1 MSSPEQKN
9 EARGPNADQIEYWN
23 GDAGEKWARHQD
35 RLDVMLA
42 PFSNALLILAAVKP
56 GERVMDI
63 GCGCGATTFDLAS
76 AAGDKG
82 RALGVDI
89 SAPMI
94 ARARERA
101 AALHSKAEFLLADAA
116 THDFGATQFDV
127 LTSRFGIMFFDDP
140 VSAFGHIRKAL
151 APGGRTGFVCWRPFR
166 ENPWAA
172 LPMMAA
178 LPHLPPQEPPVPG
191 APGPFAFDDASR
203 FRDVLTKAGFR
214 AIDIQPF
221 DAELT
226 LGAGADPVETA
237 LHQSLEIGPL
247 ARALKTMPE
256 EKRDTITDAVRKAL
270 AANLK
275 DGAVRLPGAVW
286 LVSAKA

>member
-1 MSSPEQKN
+1 MSSQEQKN
-9 EARGPNADQIEYWN
+9 EAKGPNADQIEYWN

-35 RLDVMLA
+35 RLDAMLA
-42 PFSNALLILAAVKP
+42 PFSKALLLLSAVKP
-56 GERVMDI
+56 GERIMDI

-89 SAPMI
+89 SGPMI
-94 ARARERA
+94 ARAKERA
-101 AALHSKAEFLLADAA
+101 SALVSKAEFLLADAA
-116 THDFGATQFDV
+116 AHDFGADRFDV
-127 LTSRFGIMFFDDP
+127 LASRFGIMFFDHP
-140 VSAFGHIRKAL
+140 VSAFGHMRKSL
-151 APGGRTGFVCWRPFR
+151 SPGGRAGFVCWRPFR

-172 LPMMAA
+172 LPMVAA

-191 APGPFAFDDASR
+191 APGPFAFDDPNR
-203 FRDVLTKAGFR
+203 FREVLTEAGYT

-226 LGAGADPVETA
+226 LGAGADPVEAA
-237 LHQSLEIGPL
+237 LNQSLEIGPL
-247 ARALKTMPE
+247 ARAMK
-256 EKRDTITDAVRKAL
+256 AVPLDVQDRISDDLRKVL
-270 AANLK
+270 SANVK

>member
-9 EARGPNADQIEYWN
+9 EAKGPNADQIEYWN

-35 RLDVMLA
+35 RLDAMLA
-42 PFSNALLILAAVKP
+42 PFSKALLLLAAVKP

-76 AAGDKG
+76 AAGGEG

-89 SAPMI
+89 SGPMI
-94 ARARERA
+94 ARAKERA
-101 AALHSKAEFLLADAA
+101 VSLGSKAEFLLADAA
-116 THDFGATQFDV
+116 THDFGSVQFDV
-127 LTSRFGIMFFDDP
+127 LASRFGIMFFDDP
-140 VSAFGHIRKAL
+140 VSAFGHMRKAL
-151 APGGRTGFVCWRPFR
+151 APGGRAGFVCWRPFR

-178 LPHLPPQEPPVPG
+178 LPHLPPQDPPVPG
-191 APGPFAFDDASR
+191 APGPFAFDDAGR
-203 FRDVLTKAGFR
+203 FRDVLSQAGFG

-226 LGAGADPVETA
+226 LGAGTDPVEAA

-247 ARALKTMPE
+247 ARAMKAMPDAM
-256 EKRDTITDAVRKAL
+256 RDKVSDEVRKAL
-270 AANLK
+270 SANVK
-275 DGAVRLPGAVW
+275 DGAVRLSGAVW

>member
-9 EARGPNADQIEYWN
+9 EAKGPNADQIEYWN

-35 RLDVMLA
+35 RLDAMLA
-42 PFSNALLILAAVKP
+42 PFSKALLLLAAVKP

-76 AAGDKG
+76 AAIGQG

-89 SAPMI
+89 SGPMI
-94 ARARERA
+94 ARAKERA
-101 AALHSKAEFLLADAA
+101 VSLGSKAEFLLADAA
-116 THDFGATQFDV
+116 THDFGAVQFDV
-127 LTSRFGIMFFDDP
+127 LASRFGIMFFDDP
-140 VSAFGHIRKAL
+140 VSAFGHMRKAL
-151 APGGRTGFVCWRPFR
+151 APGGRAGFVCWRPFR

-191 APGPFAFDDASR
+191 APGPFAFDDAGR
-203 FRDVLTKAGFR
+203 FRDVLSQAGYS

-226 LGAGADPVETA
+226 LGVGADPVEAA

-247 ARALKTMPE
+247 ARAMKAMPDAM
-256 EKRDTITDAVRKAL
+256 RDKVSDEVRKAL
-270 AANLK
+270 AANVK

-286 LVSAKA
+286 LVSTKA

>member
-9 EARGPNADQIEYWN
+9 EAKGPNADQIEYWN

-35 RLDVMLA
+35 RLDAMLA
-42 PFSNALLILAAVKP
+42 PFSKALQLLAAVEP

-63 GCGCGATTFDLAS
+63 GCGCGATTFDLAN
-76 AAGDKG
+76 AAGDG
-82 RALGVDI
+82 GSTLGVDI
-89 SAPMI
+89 SGPMI
-94 ARARERA
+94 ARAKERA
-101 AALHSKAEFLLADAA
+101 AALRSKAEFLLADAA
-116 THDFGATQFDV
+116 THDFGTRQFDV
-127 LTSRFGIMFFDDP
+127 LASRFGIMFFDNP
-140 VSAFGHIRKAL
+140 APAFGHMRKTL
-151 APGGRTGFVCWRPFR
+151 APGGRTGFVCWRPFH

-203 FRDVLTKAGFR
+203 FHDVLSQAGYS

-226 LGAGADPVETA
+226 LGAGADAIETA
-237 LHQSLEIGPL
+237 LNQSLEIGPL
-247 ARALKTMPE
+247 ARAMKTMPDA
-256 EKRDTITDAVRKAL
+256 KRDTVSDAVRKAL
-270 AANLK
+270 AANVN
-275 DGAVRLPGAVW
+275 DGEVRLPGAVW

>member
-1 MSSPEQKN
+1 MSSQEQKN
-9 EARGPNADQIEYWN
+9 EAKGPNADQIEYWN

-35 RLDVMLA
+35 RLDAMLA
-42 PFSNALLILAAVKP
+42 PFSKALLLLSAVKP
-56 GERVMDI
+56 GERIMDI

-89 SAPMI
+89 SGPMI
-94 ARARERA
+94 ARAKERA
-101 AALHSKAEFLLADAA
+101 SALVSKAEFLLADAA
-116 THDFGATQFDV
+116 AHDFGADRFDV
-127 LTSRFGIMFFDDP
+127 LASRFGIMFFDHP
-140 VSAFGHIRKAL
+140 VSAFGHMRKSL
-151 APGGRTGFVCWRPFR
+151 SPGGRAGFVCWRPFR

-172 LPMMAA
+172 LPMVAA

-191 APGPFAFDDASR
+191 APGPFAFDDPNR
-203 FRDVLTKAGFR
+203 FHDVLTEAGYT

-221 DAELT
+221 DAELA
-226 LGAGADPVETA
+226 LGAGADPVEAA
-237 LHQSLEIGPL
+237 LNQSLEIGPL
-247 ARALKTMPE
+247 ARAMK
-256 EKRDTITDAVRKAL
+256 AVPVDVQDRISDDLRKVL
-270 AANLK
+270 SANVK